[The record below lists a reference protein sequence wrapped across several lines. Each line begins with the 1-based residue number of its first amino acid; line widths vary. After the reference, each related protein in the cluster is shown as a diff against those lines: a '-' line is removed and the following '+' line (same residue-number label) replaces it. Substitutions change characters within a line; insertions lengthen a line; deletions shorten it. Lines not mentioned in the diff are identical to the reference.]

1 MSALT
6 ETTSTITEFAGDYK
20 VAVVEVDGTT
30 STNDTVTI
38 DEMTKV
44 VGAVATLKENST
56 AACCGVT
63 CAVDGT
69 TTNQITCRLI
79 EGDGTICTQTPLDF
93 YLVAIGY

>member
-1 MSALT
+1 MAALT
-6 ETTSTITEFAGDYK
+6 ETTSNITEFGGVFK

-38 DEMTKV
+38 GEMGTV
-44 VGAVATLKENST
+44 VGAVATLKEDST

-63 CAVDGT
+63 CSASSNVV
-69 TTNQITCRLI
+69 TCRLT
-79 EGDGTICTQTPLDF
+79 EADGTVCTETPLDF